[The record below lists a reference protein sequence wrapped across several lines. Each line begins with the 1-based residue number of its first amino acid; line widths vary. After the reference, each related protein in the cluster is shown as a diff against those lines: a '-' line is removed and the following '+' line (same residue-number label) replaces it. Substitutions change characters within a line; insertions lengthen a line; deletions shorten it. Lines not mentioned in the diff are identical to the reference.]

1 MGGYV
6 LPPVDRLEKRV
17 QTGVVDHKALAET
30 GRRIAA
36 KCAEFG
42 VEGEVTEYHPGPVVT
57 TYEFRP
63 GEGIKVNQVMGLA
76 EDLALALSAES
87 IRVERLPG
95 RASVGIEVP
104 NPGGGEIISI
114 RDVVESERFQSS
126 PSLLTL
132 ALGKDIHGE
141 PVVDDLRGDAAPAD
155 RGHDRLGQER
165 RRSTP

>member
-1 MGGYV
+1 MPQV
-6 LPPVDRLEKRV
+6 SLLEKREQV
-17 QTGVVDHKALAET
+17 GIIDKKALAET

-42 VEGEVTEYHPGPVVT
+42 VEGEVAEYHPGPVVT

-63 GEGIKVNQVMGLA
+63 GEGIKVNQIMGLS

-104 NPGGGEIISI
+104 NPG
-114 RDVVESERFQSS
+114 
-126 PSLLTL
+126 
-132 ALGKDIHGE
+132 
-141 PVVDDLRGDAAPAD
+141 
-155 RGHDRLGQER
+155 R
-165 RRSTP
+165 RRDHLHPRRHRVGALPRARAPS